1 MTPPGREVGSA
12 LGLGADRSVVVAG
25 LVVDRLVVVSAGLG
39 AVVHGLVVDRVVVD
53 RVVHGVVVV
62 VRGAG
67 HGVPAGAGAV
77 ELQDPERLTA
87 RQQTRDLGVEFGV
100 IEHSLTAFLNAWNGN
115 AD

>member
-1 MTPPGREVGSA
+1 M
-12 LGLGADRSVVVAG
+12 VVAG
-25 LVVDRLVVVSAGLG
+25 LVRDRLVVDRVVVVSAGLG
-39 AVVHGLVVDRVVVD
+39 AVVHGLVVDRVVVVVSAGLGAVVHGLVVD
-53 RVVHGVVVV
+53 RVVHGVVV

-100 IEHSLTAFLNAWNGN
+100 IEHFLTAFLNVWNGN

>member
-1 MTPPGREVGSA
+1 M
-12 LGLGADRSVVVAG
+12 VVAG
-25 LVVDRLVVVSAGLG
+25 LVRDRLVVDRLMVDRLVVVSAGLG

-53 RVVHGVVVV
+53 RVVRGVV

-100 IEHSLTAFLNAWNGN
+100 IEHFLTAFLNVWNGN

>member
-1 MTPPGREVGSA
+1 M
-12 LGLGADRSVVVAG
+12 VVAG
-25 LVVDRLVVVSAGLG
+25 LVRERLVVDRLVVVSAGLG

-62 VRGAG
+62 RGAG
-67 HGVPAGAGAV
+67 HGVPAGAGAM

>member
-1 MTPPGREVGSA
+1 M
-12 LGLGADRSVVVAG
+12 VVAG
-25 LVVDRLVVVSAGLG
+25 LVRDRLVVDRLVVVSAGLG
-39 AVVHGLVVDRVVVD
+39 AVVHGLVVDRVVVVVSAGLGAVVHGLVVD
-53 RVVHGVVVV
+53 RVVRGVV

-100 IEHSLTAFLNAWNGN
+100 IEHFLTAFLNVWNGN

>member
-1 MTPPGREVGSA
+1 M
-12 LGLGADRSVVVAG
+12 VVAG
-25 LVVDRLVVVSAGLG
+25 LVRDRLVVDRLVVVSAGLG

-53 RVVHGVVVV
+53 RVVHGVVV

-100 IEHSLTAFLNAWNGN
+100 IEHFLTAFLNVWNGN

>member
-1 MTPPGREVGSA
+1 M
-12 LGLGADRSVVVAG
+12 LGADRSVVVAG

-62 VRGAG
+62 RGAG

-100 IEHSLTAFLNAWNGN
+100 IEHFLTAFLNVWNGN